1 MEEMRKYH
9 LKVTL
14 SESCANSQFD
24 FGSKMRRSEFY
35 GLSILVACWG
45 ETL

>member
-1 MEEMRKYH
+1 MEEMWKYH

-14 SESCANSQFD
+14 SESCANNQFH
-24 FGSKMRRSEFY
+24 FGSKMRRSEFR
-35 GLSILVACWG
+35 GLSILVACSG